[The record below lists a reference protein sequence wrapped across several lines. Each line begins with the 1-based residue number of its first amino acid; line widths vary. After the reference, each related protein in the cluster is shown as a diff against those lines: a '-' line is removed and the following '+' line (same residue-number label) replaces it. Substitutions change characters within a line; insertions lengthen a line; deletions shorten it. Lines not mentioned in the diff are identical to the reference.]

1 MSYFLRNVSGSI
13 DYSLYV
19 PSSRSINSVRLF
31 ISWISEIVKSWP
43 ALKVICAVQ
52 RNDES
57 FIAVKGML
65 HTNLRTMLSKIIVS
79 INKKIQLVGYGPVFH
94 TYVERM
100 SIKWGSR
107 AHVFGQNSQHQI
119 TTAVPADRPRPAT
132 STDPLWF
139 LGSLSK
145 GSFFGGTD
153 HDDLKDVP
161 TLERFVAGEDK
172 GTVGEDHVVSGF
184 GDPAYESSM
193 AWLKLAILVETL
205 KAGPFLFFGDRN
217 AVT

>member
-19 PSSRSINSVRLF
+19 PSSRSINSVPLF

-119 TTAVPADRPRPAT
+119 TTAVSGRPSTACHLNRSTVISWVSFKRIILWRNRSWRFKRRPHVGAFCCRRRQGDCRRGPCGIWVWRSRLT
-132 STDPLWF
+132 S
-139 LGSLSK
+139 
-145 GSFFGGTD
+145 
-153 HDDLKDVP
+153 
-161 TLERFVAGEDK
+161 
-172 GTVGEDHVVSGF
+172 
-184 GDPAYESSM
+184 ESSM

-205 KAGPFLFFGDRN
+205 KAGPFVIGML
-217 AVT
+217 